1 VKRLNVSLRQLDTCI
16 IKHSDNIDKYGDVEL
31 TKYNKMKQLGIP
43 VEAIEHKMIMEGLK
57 KDCIKY
63 WMDFQTLR
71 LSHTPLPNKVNGQP
85 PLPPPPPPPPVVLPQ
100 LKDSSLKV
108 GTNKLPDFL
117 RDIKSNN
124 FSLKKRG
131 ESEITPLTKV
141 NTKLVSKI
149 ASKFKDDF
157 GYQPPTLQ
165 DILNARS
172 SLKKVSQ

>member
-1 VKRLNVSLRQLDTCI
+1 MFMLAACSTT
-16 IKHSDNIDKYGDVEL
+16 SDNIDKYGDVDL
-31 TKYNKMKQLGIP
+31 TKYNKMKQLGIQ

-63 WMDFQTLR
+63 WMDFQALR
-71 LSHTPLPNKVNGQP
+71 LTHTPLPNKGNGHP
-85 PLPPPPPPPPVVLPQ
+85 PLPPPPPPPPIVLHQMKGP
-100 LKDSSLKV
+100 SFA
-108 GTNKLPDFL
+108 GGAPKLPDFL

-131 ESEITPLTKV
+131 ENDVTPSNKV

-149 ASKFKDDF
+149 ATKFKDDF

-172 SLKKVSQ
+172 SLKKVAK